1 MLTTTAQY
9 LLTDSRLLVNPA
21 ETIFF
26 AIKGERHDGHQFIEK
41 LYQKGVRQFVVE
53 QKAITENLQ
62 KVLTKLTD
70 AQIWEVESS
79 VSAMQQLAKQKREQ
93 FNIPV
98 IGITGSNGKTIVKEW
113 LVQLLSPDYVV
124 VKSPKSYNSQI
135 GVPLS
140 VWQMNA
146 SHTLGIFEAGLSK
159 PHEMEYLEKV
169 IQPTIGIFT
178 NIGSAHDEG
187 FRSRKSKI
195 AEKLKLFTHCQKL
208 IYCADYKEIDEE
220 IKIILK
226 AVNPKCELISWGKVA
241 PRMDVPPAPRGVPS
255 EGGATESIVSFKL
268 QTNNQQFLD
277 SYEFSSS
284 PFGGGG
290 GFWGAENL
298 THCIVAMLE
307 LGIEPSEIQERINK
321 LRPVS
326 MRLEVKQGINNCILI
341 DDSYNNDFVG
351 LTMALNFLT
360 QQDHRK
366 DKILILSD
374 LLQTGQKEEDLYREI
389 ADLLL
394 KKSINKLIGVG
405 EAFCRNQKYFSDNS
419 IFYSSTQEF
428 LSNFPTASLHD
439 SVVLIKGARPF
450 QFEKIV
456 HHLEEKSHGTVLE
469 INLDSITHNLNYYK
483 EKIGTNTKIMVMV
496 KAFAYG
502 SGSTDVAQLLQFHHV
517 DYLAVA
523 YIDEGII
530 LRQNGINLPIMV
542 MNPSVEGF
550 DKVLSYDLEPEI
562 YSPSIFKKFIE
573 LNGDKKS
580 KIHLKLDTGMHRLG
594 FVEDDLKTLISQL
607 LENPNIE
614 VATIFSHL
622 VGADDAAH
630 NEFSKLQHER
640 FINWSERIASAL
652 KYQPIRHILN
662 SAGIVRFPDL
672 KLDMV
677 RLGIGLY
684 GVEVNGLEQKSLK
697 NVGTLKTVISQIKH
711 VKKGESVGYSR
722 RGIVEKDTK
731 IATIAIGYA
740 DGFDRRF
747 GNGVGEVM
755 VNGVLCPVVGNVCM
769 DMTMIDITEAN
780 ATEGNEVIVFG
791 ENLPI
796 TKLAQN
802 IGTIPYEILTG
813 VSERVR
819 RVFFKEES

>member
-53 QKAITENLQ
+53 QKAITQNLR
-62 KVLTKLTD
+62 KILEILID

-79 VSAMQQLAKQKREQ
+79 VLTMQQLAKQKREQ
-93 FNIPV
+93 FTIPV

-113 LVQLLSPDYVV
+113 LAQLLSPDYVV

-159 PHEMEYLEKV
+159 PHEMEYLERV

-195 AEKLKLFTHCQKL
+195 TEKLKLFTHCQKL
-208 IYCADYKEIDEE
+208 IYCSDYEEIDEE

-226 AVNPKCELISWGKVA
+226 AVNPKCELISWGRDQA
-241 PRMDVPPAPRGVPS
+241 PPARAAYRPG
-255 EGGATESIVSFKL
+255 GGATEFEIRFKL
-268 QTNNQQFLD
+268 QTTDHRLSTYSF
-277 SYEFSSS
+277 YS
-284 PFGGGG
+284 PFGGG
-290 GFWGAENL
+290 FWAFENL

-307 LGIEPSEIQERINK
+307 FGIEPSEIQKRINK

-341 DDSYNNDFVG
+341 DDSYNNDLVG

-360 QQDHRK
+360 QQDQRK
-366 DKILILSD
+366 GKILILSD
-374 LLQTGQKEEDLYREI
+374 LLQTGQKEENLYQEI

-394 KKSINKLIGVG
+394 RKSINKLIGVG
-405 EAFCRNQKYFSDNS
+405 EAFCGNQQYFLDNS
-419 IFYSSTQEF
+419 IFYSSTQDF
-428 LSNFPTASLHD
+428 LSNFSTASLHD
-439 SVVLIKGARPF
+439 AVVLIKGARPF

-456 HHLEEKSHGTVLE
+456 HHLEEKLHGTVLE

-517 DYLAVA
+517 DYLSVA
-523 YIDEGII
+523 YTDEGVV
-530 LRQNGINLPIMV
+530 LRQNGISLPIMV

-550 DKVLSYDLEPEI
+550 DKMVSFDLEPEI
-562 YSPSIFKKFIE
+562 YSPSIFKKFIK
-573 LNGDKKS
+573 LNDGKKV

-594 FVEDDLKTLISQL
+594 FVEDDLETLISQL
-607 LENPNIE
+607 VENLNIE

-630 NEFSKLQHER
+630 NEFSKLQCER
-640 FINWSERIASAL
+640 FINWSERIALAL
-652 KYQPIRHILN
+652 NYSPVRHILN
-662 SAGIVRFPDL
+662 SAGIVRFPDF

-684 GVEVNGLEQKSLK
+684 GVEVNGLEQKNLK
-697 NVGTLKTVISQIKH
+697 NVGTLKTIISQIKH

-747 GNGVGEVM
+747 GNGTGEVM

-796 TKLAQN
+796 SKLAQN

>member
-9 LLTDSRLLVNPA
+9 LLTDSRLLLNPA

-53 QKAITENLQ
+53 QKAITKNLQ
-62 KVLTKLTD
+62 KVLETLID

-79 VSAMQQLAKQKREQ
+79 ILAMQQLAKQKREQ

-113 LVQLLSPDYVV
+113 LAQLLSPDYVV

-195 AEKLKLFTHCQKL
+195 TEKLKLFTHCQKL
-208 IYCADYKEIDEE
+208 IYCSDYEEIDEE

-226 AVNPKCELISWGKVA
+226 SVNSKCELISWGVA
-241 PRMDVPPAPRGVPS
+241 PRMDVPPARAAYRPG
-255 EGGATESIVSFKL
+255 GGATEFEIRFKL
-268 QTNNQQFLD
+268 QTTDHRPLTYSF
-277 SYEFSSS
+277 YS
-284 PFGGGG
+284 PFGG

-307 LGIEPSEIQERINK
+307 LGIEPPEIQKRINK

-341 DDSYNNDFVG
+341 DDSYNNDLVG
-351 LTMALNFLT
+351 LTMALNFLS
-360 QQDHRK
+360 QQDQRK

-374 LLQTGQKEEDLYREI
+374 LLQTGQKQEELYQEI
-389 ADLLL
+389 ADLLI
-394 KKSINKLIGVG
+394 KKSIKKFVGIG
-405 EAFCRNQKYFSDNS
+405 EAFYRNQQYFSDNS
-419 IFYSSTQEF
+419 IFYSSTQDF
-428 LSNFPTASLHD
+428 LSNLSTASLHD

-456 HHLEEKSHGTVLE
+456 HYLEEKSHGTVLE

-483 EKIGTNTKIMVMV
+483 EKIGKSTKIMVMV

-523 YIDEGII
+523 YIDEGVT
-530 LRQNGINLPIMV
+530 LRQNGIGLPIMV

-550 DKVLSYDLEPEI
+550 DKMMSFDLEPEI
-562 YSPSIFKKFIE
+562 YSPNIFRKFIE
-573 LNGDKKS
+573 LCDGKKT
-580 KIHLKLDTGMHRLG
+580 KVHLKLDTGMHRLG
-594 FVEDDLKTLISQL
+594 FVEDDLETLIYQL

-622 VGADDAAH
+622 VGADEAAH
-630 NEFSKLQHER
+630 NEFSRLQFER
-640 FINWSERIASAL
+640 FINWSERIVLAL
-652 KYQPIRHILN
+652 NYSPIRHILN
-662 SAGIVRFPDL
+662 SAGIVRFPDF

-684 GVEVNGLEQKSLK
+684 GVEVNGLEQKNLE

-711 VKKGESVGYSR
+711 IKKGESVGYSR

-747 GNGVGEVM
+747 GNGVGEVL

-769 DMTMIDITEAN
+769 DMTMVDITEAN
-780 ATEGNEVIVFG
+780 ATEGNEVVVFG

-796 TKLAQN
+796 SKLAQN

>member
-53 QKAITENLQ
+53 QKAITKNLQ
-62 KVLTKLTD
+62 KVLETFTD
-70 AQIWEVESS
+70 TQIWEVESS

-113 LVQLLSPDYVV
+113 LAQLLSPDFVI

-169 IQPTIGIFT
+169 IQPTIGIFI

-195 AEKLKLFTHCQKL
+195 TEKLKLFTHCQKL
-208 IYCADYKEIDEE
+208 IYCSDYEEIDEE

-226 AVNPKCELISWGKVA
+226 AVNPKCELISWGREA
-241 PRMDVPPAPRGVPS
+241 EAPPARAAYRPG
-255 EGGATESIVSFKL
+255 GGATEFEIRFKL
-268 QTNNQQFLD
+268 QTTDHRLSTYSF
-277 SYEFSSS
+277 YS
-284 PFGGGG
+284 PFGGG
-290 GFWGAENL
+290 FWASENL

-366 DKILILSD
+366 DKIIILSD
-374 LLQTGQKEEDLYREI
+374 LLQTGQKEENLYQEI

-405 EAFCRNQKYFSDNS
+405 EAFHRNKKYFSDNS
-419 IFYSSTQEF
+419 TFYSSTQDF
-428 LSNFPTASLHD
+428 LSNFSIVSLHD

-456 HHLEEKSHGTVLE
+456 HYLEEKLHGTVLE

-502 SGSTDVAQLLQFHHV
+502 SGSTDVAQLLKFHHV

-523 YIDEGII
+523 YIDEGIT
-530 LRQNGINLPIMV
+530 LRQNGITLPIMV
-542 MNPSVEGF
+542 MNPAVEGF
-550 DKVLSYDLEPEI
+550 DKMVSFDLEPEI

-573 LNGDKKS
+573 LNDSKKV

-594 FVEDDLKTLISQL
+594 FVEDDLETLISQL
-607 LENPNIE
+607 VENPNIE

-622 VGADDAAH
+622 VGADDASH
-630 NEFSKLQHER
+630 NEFSKLQYER
-640 FINWSERIASAL
+640 FIDWSERIALAL
-652 KYQPIRHILN
+652 NYSPIRHILN
-662 SAGIVRFPDL
+662 SAGIIRFQDF

-684 GVEVNGLEQKSLK
+684 GVEVNGLEQKNLK

-747 GNGVGEVM
+747 GNGTGEVM
-755 VNGVLCPVVGNVCM
+755 VNSVLCPVVGNVCM

-780 ATEGNEVIVFG
+780 ATEGNEVVVFG

-796 TKLAQN
+796 SKLAQN